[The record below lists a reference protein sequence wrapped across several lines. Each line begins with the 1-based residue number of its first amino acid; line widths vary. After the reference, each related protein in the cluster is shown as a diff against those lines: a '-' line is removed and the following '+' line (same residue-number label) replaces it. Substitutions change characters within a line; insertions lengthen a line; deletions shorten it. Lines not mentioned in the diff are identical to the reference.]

1 MTEQEKLIFE
11 IFKLEYEQAA
21 QRYENIYK
29 AIWQI
34 FSYMAVLAAAILTFG
49 ARASNLPLA
58 VAVLIT
64 LLPLLFWYSAIYIP
78 MNFYGEQDRKRL
90 ADIEKNFNEEFLS
103 NNINRYMNH
112 YSGFYKEAEK
122 PNKEV
127 KKLWRVKQAVKWWFV
142 AIITLIFV
150 ILVFNLELP
159 VQVQRQDAQL
169 RELKSELGVLSQKL
183 DSIEFLL
190 RTRNSATPN
199 NNVGKPRQ

>member
-58 VAVLIT
+58 VAVLIA

-127 KKLWRVKQAVKWWFV
+127 KKLWRVKQAVNSWFV
-142 AIITLIFV
+142 IIALIFV
-150 ILVFNLELP
+150 ILVFNLKPP

-183 DSIEFLL
+183 DSIESLL
-190 RTRNSATPN
+190 RSRNTPN
-199 NNVGKPRQ
+199 NNLGKPQQ